1 MTAHHR
7 LSSEGMKA
15 IVMPWSMMMGFS
27 IPGAVRIV
35 VGFYP
40 AKSATPFDPIKALRH
55 EWRL

>member
-1 MTAHHR
+1 
-7 LSSEGMKA
+7 
-15 IVMPWSMMMGFS
+15 MPWSMMMGFS